1 MNASEEDEILIEGQY
16 DDEDEAEID
25 LSGCLYYRHFNY
37 REPLPEGFRCGSCW
51 TEPACVT
58 SEPEGGWPGDPM
70 ETE

>member
-1 MNASEEDEILIEGQY
+1 MTGKEDEFLMDGWPE
-16 DDEDEAEID
+16 DEDEAEID

-37 REPLPEGFRCGSCW
+37 HEPLPEGFRCGSCW

-58 SEPEGGWPGDPM
+58 SEPEGGWPGDPT